1 MFCRRYPSLLSFVLY
16 ASTIPLVSSLNR
28 PSYHI
33 TPEKKWLND
42 PQRPFFLGDE
52 WHLYY
57 LYNSDWTASDPGT
70 GGTEWYHITSP
81 DMISWTRRG
90 VAIEK
95 YKPNPGSGKILGDIE
110 TGSAVVD
117 SENTTGFGKNAVV
130 AILTQMEDGIQQ
142 QSLFYSVD
150 NGYSFTAYEEN
161 PVMPNPDPSYK
172 PAFRDPKIFWDDAE
186 EHWAMSLAEVDKIG
200 FYTSKD
206 LKTWKYMSSFTTKD
220 INIDLGILECPGMYQ
235 LDLDGDTEKRTW
247 VLAMGANG
255 YRYNR
260 TTGTAYWTGQ
270 WDGKN
275 FTASS
280 SSPKWMDDGP
290 DLYAAVSW
298 DNPEDR
304 YGSRYAIAWVN
315 NWDYAATLPYYG
327 DFEGQ
332 LSLIREVKLKTV
344 DGSPTLVSK
353 PIGGCQT
360 AEDSVSVK
368 GKTITTD
375 PATESLL
382 GNLTD
387 GAYVVHATISKG
399 DADDGDEVRFRIKID
414 GSFSTTI
421 GYSFAN
427 SEGFLDRSSD
437 GSATDSLAADP
448 KRAYETIRTA
458 SNPSGT
464 KTVKLD
470 IYVDWNSVEM
480 FVDDGV
486 AVLSGLI
493 YPNEEARG
501 MEVVSEKGS
510 LTLVSLSQAGCK
522 E

>member
-206 LKTWKYMSSFTTKD
+206 LKT
-220 INIDLGILECPGMYQ
+220 
-235 LDLDGDTEKRTW
+235 
-247 VLAMGANG
+247 
-255 YRYNR
+255 
-260 TTGTAYWTGQ
+260 
-270 WDGKN
+270 
-275 FTASS
+275 
-280 SSPKWMDDGP
+280 
-290 DLYAAVSW
+290 
-298 DNPEDR
+298 
-304 YGSRYAIAWVN
+304 
-315 NWDYAATLPYYG
+315 
-327 DFEGQ
+327 
-332 LSLIREVKLKTV
+332 
-344 DGSPTLVSK
+344 
-353 PIGGCQT
+353 
-360 AEDSVSVK
+360 
-368 GKTITTD
+368 
-375 PATESLL
+375 
-382 GNLTD
+382 
-387 GAYVVHATISKG
+387 
-399 DADDGDEVRFRIKID
+399 
-414 GSFSTTI
+414 
-421 GYSFAN
+421 
-427 SEGFLDRSSD
+427 
-437 GSATDSLAADP
+437 
-448 KRAYETIRTA
+448 
-458 SNPSGT
+458 
-464 KTVKLD
+464 
-470 IYVDWNSVEM
+470 
-480 FVDDGV
+480 
-486 AVLSGLI
+486 
-493 YPNEEARG
+493 
-501 MEVVSEKGS
+501 
-510 LTLVSLSQAGCK
+510 
-522 E
+522 